1 MELGLQLCLIQRIR
15 WIFTHLHLRME
26 WEQHGPGQQRM
37 GQYGRDQVISV
48 KGWEVNGHRLGTF
61 VTFKKSRN
69 SMFTHKIFIENN
81 HICINSIKT

>member
-15 WIFTHLHLRME
+15 WILTHLHLRME
-26 WEQHGPGQQRM
+26 WEQRGPGQQRM

-48 KGWEVNGHRLGTF
+48 KGWEVNGHRLGAF
-61 VTFKKSRN
+61 VTFKKSRT